1 MADNTYDA
9 IIVGAGHNGLVA
21 GFYLARA
28 GRKVLL
34 CERRGFVGG
43 ACATEEFF
51 DGYRISTCA
60 YVMWKLE
67 QKVRDDMGLDARGL
81 KMSLIDP
88 PVFFPTKTAA
98 MRFCITMWSARWPQS
113 PA

>member
-1 MADNTYDA
+1 MNSAKRNAAMTESHYDT
-9 IIVGAGHNGLVA
+9 IIIGAGHNGLVA

-28 GRKVLL
+28 GMKVLL

-60 YVMWKLE
+60 YVNIGRASGRE
-67 QKVRDDMGLDARGL
+67 RV
-81 KMSLIDP
+81 
-88 PVFFPTKTAA
+88 
-98 MRFCITMWSARWPQS
+98 
-113 PA
+113 

>member
-1 MADNTYDA
+1 M
-9 IIVGAGHNGLVA
+9 VA

-28 GRKVLL
+28 GMKVLL

-51 DGYRISTCA
+51 DGYRVSTCA

-67 QKVRDDMGLDARGL
+67 QKVRDDMALDARGL
-81 KMSLIDP
+81 RMSLIDP
-88 PVFFPTKTAA
+88 PVFFPYEDGSHT
-98 MRFCITMWSARWPQS
+98 F
-113 PA
+113 

>member
-1 MADNTYDA
+1 MIAAMADSMYDA

-43 ACATEEFF
+43 ACIIELNFLNGRDNLDIPFTSLV
-51 DGYRISTCA
+51 GYD
-60 YVMWKLE
+60 E
-67 QKVRDDMGLDARGL
+67 
-81 KMSLIDP
+81 
-88 PVFFPTKTAA
+88 
-98 MRFCITMWSARWPQS
+98 
-113 PA
+113 